1 MTLRRVVAAAALA
14 AALVGGGCVPRVDY
28 EPNARLVQQLGPERA
43 KARFNE
49 VLARALEPRIESVDV
64 DEDAFVCLLRAG
76 WPIAAFVA
84 ERVYHFPNIARV
96 DLYANHKAFLI
107 DYGGRE
113 LGVFV
118 FGNPLD
124 AQAFADLVM
133 AFKSHRAATERR

>member
-1 MTLRRVVAAAALA
+1 MTLRRVVVTAALA
-14 AALVGGGCVPRVDY
+14 ATLVGGGCVPRVDY

-49 VLARALEPRIESVDV
+49 VLARALQPQVESVDV
-64 DEDAFVCLLRAG
+64 DDDAFVCLLRAG
-76 WPIAAFVA
+76 WPLAALIS

-96 DLYANHKAFLI
+96 DLYTNHKAFLI

-133 AFKSHRAATERR
+133 AFKSHGAAERR